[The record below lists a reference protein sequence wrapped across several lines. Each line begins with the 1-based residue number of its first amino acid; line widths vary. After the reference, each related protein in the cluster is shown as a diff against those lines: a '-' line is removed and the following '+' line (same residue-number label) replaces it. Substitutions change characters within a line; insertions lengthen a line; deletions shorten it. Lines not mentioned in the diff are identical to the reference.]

1 MNNNYIEITSSI
13 DFEKIIS
20 KMEQS
25 IINIEKILDNETK
38 NIESINET
46 DIWSSKTQKVVYRK
60 FKELDNNFSTINSSL
75 STYIKFLQKTVSDYK
90 NIEMTIDTNIEKNIE
105 NLNVN

>member
-1 MNNNYIEITSSI
+1 MNNSQIEITSSI

-25 IINIEKILDNETK
+25 ITNIEKILDNETQ

-46 DIWSSKTQKVVYRK
+46 DIWSSKTQKVVYEK
-60 FKELDNNFSTINSSL
+60 FKQLDNNFSTIKTSL
-75 STYIKFLQKTVSDYK
+75 HTYINFLQKTVSDYK
-90 NIEMTIDTNIEKNIE
+90 KFEIVTDTNIEKNIE
-105 NLNVN
+105 NLIVN

>member
-1 MNNNYIEITSSI
+1 MNNSQIEITSSI

-25 IINIEKILDNETK
+25 ITNIEKILDNETQ

-46 DIWSSKTQKVVYRK
+46 DIWSSKQ
-60 FKELDNNFSTINSSL
+60 LDNNFSTIKTSL
-75 STYIKFLQKTVSDYK
+75 HTYINFLQKTVSDYK
-90 NIEMTIDTNIEKNIE
+90 KFEIITDTNIEKNIE